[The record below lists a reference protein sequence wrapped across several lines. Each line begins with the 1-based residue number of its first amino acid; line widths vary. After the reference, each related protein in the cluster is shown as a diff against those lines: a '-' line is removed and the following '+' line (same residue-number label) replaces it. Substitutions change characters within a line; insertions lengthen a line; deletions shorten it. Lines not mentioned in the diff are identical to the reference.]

1 MKESI
6 LNLIRLGIG
15 HEPKNIPDN
24 IDWKGIY
31 RLAQRHSLLGIVWDG
46 VNVLYDK
53 DLIKAEK
60 QLDPKLKLHWIS
72 SVLNSYEKNYVRYKT
87 RIGQLA
93 RFYNSNGCKLMVL
106 KGYGLSLNYPK
117 PDHRPCGDIDT
128 WAFGNYKLIDKQ
140 ISEQLGV
147 KIDSSHHHHTVYQ
160 WYEYGVENHYD
171 WVNVHYG
178 HKNAEL
184 EKVFKELAMDD
195 GFYTEID
202 GEKVYLPSPNLHA
215 LFLVRH
221 TMLHFASTSVTLRQL
236 LDWGFF
242 VEKNSSKLDWNWLVS
257 VMNTYNMTAFFD
269 YMNDICVSDLG
280 FAETDYPYVK
290 HGLKFKERILS
301 DIITPEFQ
309 DYEPEGALAQIV
321 FRWRRRRANAWKREI
336 CYGDEGLRSL
346 LVSIKSHL
354 ISPKC

>member
-1 MKESI
+1 MF
-6 LNLIRLGIG
+6 
-15 HEPKNIPDN
+15 
-24 IDWKGIY
+24 
-31 RLAQRHSLLGIVWDG
+31 Q
-46 VNVLYDK
+46 YD
-53 DLIKAEK
+53 
-60 QLDPKLKLHWIS
+60 
-72 SVLNSYEKNYVRYKT
+72 
-87 RIGQLA
+87 
-93 RFYNSNGCKLMVL
+93 
-106 KGYGLSLNYPK
+106 
-117 PDHRPCGDIDT
+117 
-128 WAFGNYKLIDKQ
+128 
-140 ISEQLGV
+140 
-147 KIDSSHHHHTVYQ
+147 
-160 WYEYGVENHYD
+160 
-171 WVNVHYG
+171 
-178 HKNAEL
+178 
-184 EKVFKELAMDD
+184 
-195 GFYTEID
+195 ID

-242 VEKNSSKLDWNWLVS
+242 VEKNSSKIDWNWLVS

-269 YMNDICVSDLG
+269 YMNEICVSDLG

-309 DYEPEGALAQIV
+309 DYEPEGALSQIV